1 MIETLFASVIIGQ
14 SLIGPNVLQTDYL
27 TNANQ
32 VITIQEVIQEVPDT
46 EPCSL

>member
-1 MIETLFASVIIGQ
+1 MIELLVATIVGQ
-14 SLIGPNVLQTDYL
+14 TLIGPNVLQTDYL